1 VLWTHGSADLVVA
14 DGSPLELGTLGASGA
29 VPGWPGQDVF
39 PPQPMVSQIREVLQR
54 YADAGG
60 AVRTEIFDDSGH
72 GPHLDAHEKWLAV
85 FTEFLTST

>member
-1 VLWTHGSADLVVA
+1 
-14 DGSPLELGTLGASGA
+14 
-29 VPGWPGQDVF
+29 
-39 PPQPMVSQIREVLQR
+39 MVTQIREVLQR